1 MPGCL
6 GPSAK
11 LPRHFFPCAFSKFDP
26 RPLSQNVTT
35 YVFDT
40 HREDRCLYFSTFNCL
55 PPWCNRG
62 INFQAHTTPEGVA
75 AASLYF
81 LPSYTHFAISL
92 PANPKNPSC
101 HACVIMP
108 GRRLFRIS
116 ARIPNSKPYARIM
129 MADRQP

>member
-1 MPGCL
+1 MPW
-6 GPSAK
+6 
-11 LPRHFFPCAFSKFDP
+11 
-26 RPLSQNVTT
+26 PLSEATPALISLRFSQSSIPGPCPGTSLLTSLILIDKMDVFTFQLSTVYLRGVTSG
-35 YVFDT
+35 
-40 HREDRCLYFSTFNCL
+40 STFRL
-55 PPWCNRG
+55 IQPPRR
-62 INFQAHTTPEGVA
+62 VA

-81 LPSYTHFAISL
+81 LLSFTHFGISL

-116 ARIPNSKPYARIM
+116 ARIPNSKPYTRIM

>member
-11 LPRHFFPCAFSKFDP
+11 LPRHLFPCAFLKVRSP
-26 RPLSQNVTT
+26 APVPERNL
-35 YVFDT
+35 
-40 HREDRCLYFSTFNCL
+40 
-55 PPWCNRG
+55 G
-62 INFQAHTTPEGVA
+62 INFQAHHPEGEA

-81 LPSYTHFAISL
+81 LLPYTHFAISL

-116 ARIPNSKPYARIM
+116 ARIPNSKPYTRIM